1 MALAYAH
8 YAFWPIWF
16 IPITIYAFLPQLTLI
31 NRIPIFPKVQ
41 VCRKETES
49 SFMFRSLML
58 QTAILLILSYVFQ
71 VGDPQFFLYAFL
83 FLGAYG
89 QDCLDFVLTQGT
101 FRRWWSDQR
110 IWLLRGL
117 SSSIFGTIEYLFK
130 HLGISQ
136 GFNVT
141 SKVVDDEQSKRYD
154 QGKFEFGFPSP
165 MFIPL
170 VVAAIINLVAF
181 LVGFL
186 EVLKGGKWDELF
198 LQLFITGFGILNS
211 LPFYEAMV
219 LRADNGRLPIKTTII
234 STILA
239 GVFMFLAVPC

>member
-1 MALAYAH
+1 M
-8 YAFWPIWF
+8 W
-16 IPITIYAFLPQLTLI
+16 
-31 NRIPIFPKVQ
+31 
-41 VCRKETES
+41 
-49 SFMFRSLML
+49 LM
-58 QTAILLILSYVFQ
+58 
-71 VGDPQFFLYAFL
+71 
-83 FLGAYG
+83 
-89 QDCLDFVLTQGT
+89 
-101 FRRWWSDQR
+101 
-110 IWLLRGL
+110 RGL

-141 SKVVDDEQSKRYD
+141 SKVVDNEQSKRYD
-154 QGKFEFGFPSP
+154 QEKFEFGFPSP
-165 MFIPL
+165 MFVPL
-170 VVAAIINLVAF
+170 LVAAIINLVAF

-219 LRADNGRLPIKTTII
+219 LRTDNGTLPIKTTII

-239 GVFMFLAVPC
+239 GGIYVAGSSLLKI